1 MLIEDPLVS
10 CESEKTIL
18 TMEEITEKLLVLKFD
33 KQVEDVVSKLYEGR
47 FSNKKFTKI
56 SY

>member
-10 CESEKTIL
+10 CDSDKISS

-33 KQVEDVVSKLYEGR
+33 KEVENVVSKLYEG
-47 FSNKKFTKI
+47 NIHKK
-56 SY
+56 

>member
-10 CESEKTIL
+10 CESDKISS

-33 KQVEDVVSKLYEGR
+33 RQVEDVVSKLYEG
-47 FSNKKFTKI
+47 KFFKN
-56 SY
+56 

>member
-10 CESEKTIL
+10 CESEKNSL